1 MAYVGYLNVK
11 RSWSGGKGAPVM
23 MIALGPSDLT
33 VYNLLDWMGREKI
46 LFKDISK
53 LVNVLVKP

>member
-1 MAYVGYLNVK
+1 
-11 RSWSGGKGAPVM
+11 M
-23 MIALGPSDLT
+23 MIALVPSDLT
-33 VYNLLDWMGREKI
+33 VYNLLDLMGREKI